1 MPRRGPIPYGIRP
14 AHSPI
19 ASQYG
24 PLEYIKSYR
33 NGQMFARTDDFNQPL
48 DKWNVSHVTTM
59 QQMFDHAGAFDKDI
73 SSWNL
78 SDTVNVQDMFLG
90 ASISCELYNKIVRTW
105 KKGDLGRGSGCL
117 KDEPDQQ

>member
-1 MPRRGPIPYGIRP
+1 
-14 AHSPI
+14 
-19 ASQYG
+19 
-24 PLEYIKSYR
+24 
-33 NGQMFARTDDFNQPL
+33 MFTRTDDFNQPL

-90 ASISCELYNKIVRTW
+90 ASISCELYNKIVRA
-105 KKGDLGRGSGCL
+105 
-117 KDEPDQQ
+117 

>member
-1 MPRRGPIPYGIRP
+1 MD
-14 AHSPI
+14 
-19 ASQYG
+19 
-24 PLEYIKSYR
+24 K
-33 NGQMFARTDDFNQPL
+33 MFARTDDFNQPL
-48 DKWNVSHVTTM
+48 DKWNVSDVTTM
-59 QQMFDHAGAFDKDI
+59 QQMFDHASAFDKDI

-105 KKGDLGRGSGCL
+105 KKGDLGQGSGCL

>member
-1 MPRRGPIPYGIRP
+1 MD
-14 AHSPI
+14 
-19 ASQYG
+19 
-24 PLEYIKSYR
+24 K
-33 NGQMFARTDDFNQPL
+33 MFARTDDFNQPL